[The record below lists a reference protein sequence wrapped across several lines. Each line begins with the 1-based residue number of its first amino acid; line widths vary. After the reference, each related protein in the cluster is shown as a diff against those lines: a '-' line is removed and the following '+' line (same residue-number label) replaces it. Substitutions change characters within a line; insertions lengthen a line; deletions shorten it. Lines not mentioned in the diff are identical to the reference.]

1 MTEYLEPSDAGRA
14 DSYASPDPNSNLME
28 VRRSS
33 SVDPLPDPV
42 HPDIRWREILSILAL
57 VALADITIFRGTGYA
72 GGALLL
78 LVAPFLLV
86 IGSPAPK
93 LSIALSA
100 LGMMAWATAA
110 RLIWQGS
117 AYSGFAGFLVVT
129 AFAMALSGRTPFI
142 LELLGYICKSWIDA
156 IDDLGL
162 YDKWLR
168 HRFRFFPK
176 VFSLQWI
183 LPLIA
188 VVVFSGLFVA
198 ANPDLARDVGQSI
211 TRFLNDLGHW
221 LETFSSSPMEVA
233 FCIAMG
239 WYVVGILRP
248 SDWSR
253 ELDAFSSPPE
263 KIEITEASAAQN
275 SSMFS
280 AFRNTII
287 AVSVLFAAYLVFEF
301 QTLWFRKFPKG
312 FHYSGYAHE
321 GAFWLTVALALAT
334 VVLSVIFRGSTLQDS
349 RLPTLRRWTWL
360 WSVENFVLALAVYN
374 RILIYVG
381 FNGMTRMR
389 VVAFLGISSVV
400 VGFLLV
406 LWKIAHNRGFLWLL
420 RRQIL
425 TVTLAAYLYVVT
437 PVDWLVYTYNVR
449 RILAGDP
456 APAVQ
461 ITEHE
466 VSPEGLLT
474 LPPLLFASDPIIR
487 DGIRSML
494 TDRAQ
499 ALAAQRASY
508 SNAGWTS
515 YQMVHDRLA
524 QRLSYFPEETSPA
537 VPEAKRSA
545 NWERFRQYV
554 YQWY

>member
-1 MTEYLEPSDAGRA
+1 MTDFLEPSDAGREVSSA
-14 DSYASPDPNSNLME
+14 TPAPHPVNVQSPRPSWA
-28 VRRSS
+28 
-33 SVDPLPDPV
+33 DPLPEPIR
-42 HPDIRWREILSILAL
+42 PAIRWREILSILTL
-57 VALADITIFRGTGYA
+57 VVLADITIFRGIGYA

-78 LVAPFLLV
+78 LVAPLLLV

-93 LSIALSA
+93 FSIVLSA
-100 LGMMAWATAA
+100 VGLMVWATAA

-117 AYSGFAGFLVVT
+117 AYSGFAGVLVVT
-129 AFAMALSGRTPFI
+129 AFAMTLSGRTPFI
-142 LELLGYICKSWIDA
+142 LELLGYFCKSWIDA
-156 IDDLGL
+156 IDVLGV
-162 YDKWLR
+162 YDKWFR
-168 HRFRFFPK
+168 HQFRFFPK

-183 LPLIA
+183 LPLMA
-188 VVVFSGLFVA
+188 VVVFGGLFVA

-211 TRFLNDLGHW
+211 TRFLNELGRW
-221 LETFSSSPMEVA
+221 LENFSSSPLEA
-233 FCIAMG
+233 LFCIAIG
-239 WYVVGILRP
+239 WYVVGVLRP
-248 SDWSR
+248 SDWSQ

-263 KIEITEASAAQN
+263 KIERTEASVAQDF
-275 SSMFS
+275 SMFS
-280 AFRNTII
+280 AYRNTVI

-334 VVLSVIFRGSTLQDS
+334 IVLSMIFRGSTLQDP
-349 RLPTLRRWTWL
+349 RLPTLRRWAWI

-374 RILIYVG
+374 RLLIYVG

-389 VVAFLGISSVV
+389 VVAFLGTTSVV

-406 LWKIAHNRGFLWLL
+406 LWKIAHNRGFVWLL

-425 TVTLAAYLYVVT
+425 TVTLAAYLYVVA

-474 LPPLLFASDPIIR
+474 LAPLMYASDPIIR

-494 TDRAQ
+494 AVHVPTQ
-499 ALAAQRASY
+499 AAQEASNF
-508 SNAGWTS
+508 NAGWTG
-515 YQMVHDRLA
+515 YQMVNARLA
-524 QRLSYFPEETSPA
+524 QSLSQFPDGTDSQ
-537 VPEAKRSA
+537 VPVAKRQA
-545 NWERFRQYV
+545 DWARFREYA
-554 YQWY
+554 YQWF

>member
-1 MTEYLEPSDAGRA
+1 MTEYLEPSDAGRDDSNVPPVPTPNNVEVKRPSWA
-14 DSYASPDPNSNLME
+14 DPPPE
-28 VRRSS
+28 PVRPA
-33 SVDPLPDPV
+33 V
-42 HPDIRWREILSILAL
+42 RWREILSILAL
-57 VALADITIFRGTGYA
+57 VVLADITIFRATGYA
-72 GGALLL
+72 GGAVSLLAAPLLL
-78 LVAPFLLV
+78 L

-93 LSIALSA
+93 FSITLSG
-100 LGMMAWATAA
+100 LGVMAGVTAA
-110 RLIWQGS
+110 RLVWQGS
-117 AYSGFAGFLVVT
+117 ISSAFAGFLVVA
-129 AFAMALSGRTPFI
+129 AFAMALSGRAPFV
-142 LELLGYICKSWIDA
+142 LELLGYVGKSWIDTF
-156 IDDLGL
+156 DGLGH

-168 HRFRFFPK
+168 QRFRFFPK

-188 VVVFSGLFVA
+188 VLVFSGLFVA
-198 ANPDLARDVGQSI
+198 ANPDLASQVKQTL
-211 TRFLNDLGHW
+211 TRLLNDLGGW
-221 LETFSSSPMEVA
+221 LENFSTSPPEVV
-233 FCIAMG
+233 FCIAVG
-239 WYVVGILRP
+239 WCLVGMLRP
-248 SDWSR
+248 ADWSQ
-253 ELDAFSSPPE
+253 EPDPFASPPE
-263 KIEITEASAAQN
+263 KIEITEAAAAQN

-280 AFRNTII
+280 ACRNTVM

-321 GAFWLTVALALAT
+321 GAFWLTVALGLAT
-334 VVLSVIFRGSTLQDS
+334 VVLSMIFRGSTLQDP
-349 RLPTLRRWTWL
+349 RLPSLRRWTWL

-449 RILAGDP
+449 RILSGDP

-474 LPPLLFASDPIIR
+474 LPPLMYASDPIIR

-499 ALAAQRASY
+499 ALADQLATN
-508 SNAGWTS
+508 SNAGWTA
-515 YQMVHDRLA
+515 YQMVNARLA
-524 QRLSYFPEETSPA
+524 QRLSQFPDETNPKVSA
-537 VPEAKRSA
+537 AKRQA
-545 NWERFRQYV
+545 DWTRFREYV